1 MNNHAT
7 YFYHT
12 QLTRSPLTDDQLEL
26 LTHIKTQEKSL
37 VGTALSFVGL
47 STQKRIIDSKF
58 CEDFIFAGDLAFFKC
73 EISGKLPIFPVKDKI
88 SGSVCDLKYLHKWIA
103 KKPSCSSILDRV
115 EFDLAHILSINDR
128 VFWLMQSTI
137 ESLDPQKYVLIE
149 GINFFFDKYGKKG
162 ILPNVKEI
170 CLEYLEAEVPQ
181 EEENDSHYKNH
192 RKLIIDYMSSI
203 IMRNVKLIM
212 DERKSLLNIY
222 EQEWEKSH
230 AFPTKKMAQVAS
242 ILTSNQR
249 KVVMLKHIGTMN
261 GSSLK
266 FLSTIDL
273 FEDESYRGWAHDRN
287 GNLKYELYLK

>member
-1 MNNHAT
+1 
-7 YFYHT
+7 
-12 QLTRSPLTDDQLEL
+12 
-26 LTHIKTQEKSL
+26 
-37 VGTALSFVGL
+37 
-47 STQKRIIDSKF
+47 
-58 CEDFIFAGDLAFFKC
+58 
-73 EISGKLPIFPVKDKI
+73 
-88 SGSVCDLKYLHKWIA
+88 
-103 KKPSCSSILDRV
+103 
-115 EFDLAHILSINDR
+115 
-128 VFWLMQSTI
+128 MQSTI
-137 ESLDPQKYVLIE
+137 ESLDPQKYVLIK

-249 KVVMLKHIGTMN
+249 KILVNICKDPMKSNGYHILK
-261 GSSLK
+261 
-266 FLSTIDL
+266 TIDL
-273 FEDESYRGWAHDRN
+273 FEDKFYQGKTIEGRYRSV
-287 GNLKYELYLK
+287 KEIKEIK